1 MKSSQTFPWWYGGS
15 VMVALFTLL
24 PLYLMVKI
32 SLSPPQDIFTPHPA
46 FGVSALTGAHWKAV
60 LASETLWPPLGKSLA
75 VATWTMLAAIAMA
88 APAAYVISRLSWPWR
103 YGVLLGL
110 FASRMVPEV
119 GIALP
124 IAVRF
129 LEWGLVDTQLGLVLA
144 HLIKTLPFVAWILV
158 GSFEAIPVAVEEAAA
173 VDGCNRLGTLT
184 RVVFPMAL
192 PGVAVAGLFAW
203 LESWNE
209 FTYALYLSLIDNT
222 LPLQIY
228 YYITR
233 GSWFD
238 SATYATILTLPVI
251 VITAWLQRYLKAGYL
266 AGAVKG

>member
-1 MKSSQTFPWWYGGS
+1 MKSSQTLPSWYAGS
-15 VMVALFTLL
+15 VLIILFTLL

-32 SLSPPQDIFTPHPA
+32 SVSPPQDIFTPHPS
-46 FGVSALTGAHWKAV
+46 FGLTALTATHWNAV
-60 LASETLWPPLGKSLA
+60 LASETLWPPLSKSLA
-75 VATWTMLAAIAMA
+75 VATWTMLAAIGVA
-88 APAAYVISRLSWPWR
+88 APAAYVVSRLSSPWK
-103 YGVLLGL
+103 YGLLLGL

-158 GSFEAIPVAVEEAAA
+158 GSFEAIPVAVEEAAE
-173 VDGCNRLGTLT
+173 VDGCDRFGVLR

-238 SATYATILTLPVI
+238 SATYATILTVPVI
-251 VITAWLQRYLKAGYL
+251 VVTACLQRYLKAGYL
-266 AGAVKG
+266 AGAVKE

>member
-1 MKSSQTFPWWYGGS
+1 MKPSQGFPWWYGAC
-15 VMVALFTLL
+15 VLIVLFTLL

-32 SLSPPQDIFTPHPA
+32 SLSPPQDIFTPHPS
-46 FGVSALTGAHWKAV
+46 FGLSAVTGAHWKAV
-60 LASETLWPPLGKSLA
+60 LASETLWPPLAKSLA
-75 VATWTMLAAIAMA
+75 VATWTMLAAIGLA
-88 APAAYVISRLSWPWR
+88 APAAYVISRLPRPWK
-103 YGVLLGL
+103 YGLLLGL
-110 FASRMVPEV
+110 FASRMIPEV

-124 IAVRF
+124 IAVQF
-129 LEWGLVDTQLGLVLA
+129 LQWGLVDTQLGLVLA
-144 HLIKTLPFVAWILV
+144 HLIRTLPFVAWILV
-158 GSFEAIPVAVEEAAA
+158 GSFEAIPVAVEEAAQ
-173 VDGCNRLGTLT
+173 VDGCHRLGVLM

-192 PGVAVAGLFAW
+192 PGVAVAALFAW

-228 YYITR
+228 YYVTR

-238 SATYATILTLPVI
+238 AATYATILTVPVI
-251 VITAWLQRYLKAGYL
+251 VVTACLQRYLKAGYL

>member
-1 MKSSQTFPWWYGGS
+1 MRRTGWKPWWYLAS
-15 VMVALFTLL
+15 ILLALFILF

-32 SLSPPQDIFTPHPA
+32 SISPPQDIFTPHPS
-46 FGVSALTGAHWKAV
+46 FGLSAVTDAHWRAV
-60 LASETLWPPLGKSLA
+60 LTAGTLWLPLRRSLA
-75 VATWTMLAAIAMA
+75 VATWTMLAAIALA
-88 APAAYVISRLSWPWR
+88 APAAYVISRLPWPWK
-103 YGVLLGL
+103 YGLLLGL
-110 FASRMVPEV
+110 FASRMAPEV

-129 LEWGLVDTQLGLVLA
+129 LEWGLLDTQLGLVLA
-144 HLIKTLPFVAWILV
+144 HLIKTLPLVAWILA
-158 GSFEAIPVAVEEAAA
+158 GSFETIPVAVEEAAE
-173 VDGCNRLGTLT
+173 VDGCHRLGVLT

-192 PGVAVAGLFAW
+192 PGVAVAALFAW

-228 YYITR
+228 YYVTR

-238 SATYATILTLPVI
+238 SATYTTILILPVI
-251 VITAWLQRYLKAGYL
+251 VITACLQRYLKAGYL

>member
-1 MKSSQTFPWWYGGS
+1 MKRPRGWPWWYGGA
-15 VMVALFTLL
+15 VLIALYTLF

-32 SLSPPQDIFTPHPA
+32 SVSPPQDIFTPHPS
-46 FGVSALTGAHWKAV
+46 FGLSAVTSGHWKAV
-60 LASETLWPPLGKSLA
+60 LTSETLWPPLGKSLA
-75 VATWTMLAAIAMA
+75 VATWTMLAAIGLA
-88 APAAYVISRLSWPWR
+88 APAAYVMSRLPQAWK
-103 YGVLLGL
+103 YGLLLGL
-110 FASRMVPEV
+110 FASRMMPEV

-124 IAVRF
+124 VAVRF
-129 LEWGLVDTQLGLVLA
+129 LQWGLLDMPLGLVLA
-144 HLIKTLPFVAWILV
+144 HLIKTLPFATYILV
-158 GSFEAIPVAVEEAAA
+158 GSFETIPVAVEEAAQ
-173 VDGCNRLGTLT
+173 VDGCNRLGVLT

-192 PGVAVAGLFAW
+192 PGIAVAALFAW

-228 YYITR
+228 YYVTR

-238 SATYATILTLPVI
+238 SATYATILTVPVI
-251 VITAWLQRYLKAGYL
+251 ILTACLQRYLKAGYL

>member
-1 MKSSQTFPWWYGGS
+1 MKQSQTLSWWYGGS
-15 VMVALFTLL
+15 VLVALFTLF

-32 SLSPPQDIFTPHPA
+32 SVSPPQDIFTPHPS
-46 FGVSALTGAHWKAV
+46 FGLSAVTDAHWKAV

-75 VATWTMLAAIAMA
+75 VATWTMLAAIGVA
-88 APAAYVISRLSWPWR
+88 APAAYVISRLPWSWK

-110 FASRMVPEV
+110 FAGRMVPEV

-129 LEWGLVDTQLGLVLA
+129 LQWGLVDTQLGLVLA

-158 GSFEAIPVAVEEAAA
+158 GSFEAIPVAVEEAAQ
-173 VDGCNRLGTLT
+173 VDGCHRLGVLT

-192 PGVAVAGLFAW
+192 PGVAVAALFAW

-228 YYITR
+228 YYVTR

-238 SATYATILTLPVI
+238 SATYATILTVPVI
-251 VITAWLQRYLKAGYL
+251 VVTAALQRYLKAGYL

>member
-1 MKSSQTFPWWYGGS
+1 MKRTGGWPWWYGGG
-15 VMVALFTLL
+15 VLVALFTLV

-32 SLSPPQDIFTPHPA
+32 SVSPPQDIFTPHPA
-46 FGVSALTGAHWKAV
+46 FGLYAVTADHWKAV
-60 LASETLWPPLGKSLA
+60 LASETLWPPLAKSLA
-75 VATWTMLAAIAMA
+75 VATWTMLAAIGLA
-88 APAAYVISRLSWPWR
+88 APAAYVISRLSWPWK
-103 YGVLLGL
+103 YGLLLGL

-119 GIALP
+119 GVALP

-129 LEWGLVDTQLGLVLA
+129 LQWGLLDTQLGLVLA

-158 GSFEAIPVAVEEAAA
+158 GSFETIPVAVEEAAQ
-173 VDGCNRLGTLT
+173 VDGCDRLRVLT

-192 PGVAVAGLFAW
+192 PGVAVAALLAW

-228 YYITR
+228 YYVTR

-238 SATYATILTLPVI
+238 SATYTTILTVPVI
-251 VITAWLQRYLKAGYL
+251 VVTACLQRYLKAGYL

>member
-1 MKSSQTFPWWYGGS
+1 MRRAGGSPWWYGLS
-15 VMVALFTLL
+15 VLVVLFTLF

-32 SLSPPQDIFTPHPA
+32 SLSPAQDIFTPHPS
-46 FGVSALTGAHWKAV
+46 FGLRAVTGEHWAAV
-60 LASETLWPPLGKSLA
+60 LGSETLWPPLWKSLA
-75 VATWTMLAAIAMA
+75 VATWTMLAAIVLA
-88 APAAYVISRLSWPWR
+88 APAAYVISRLPQAWK
-103 YGVLLGL
+103 YGLLLGL

-129 LEWGLVDTQLGLVLA
+129 LEWGLLDTQLGLVLA

-158 GSFEAIPVAVEEAAA
+158 GSFEAIPVAVEEAAE
-173 VDGCNRLGTLT
+173 VDGCHRLGVLT
-184 RVVFPMAL
+184 RVVLPMAL
-192 PGVAVAGLFAW
+192 PGVAVAALFAW

-228 YYITR
+228 YYVMR

-238 SATYATILTLPVI
+238 SATYTTILILPVI
-251 VITAWLQRYLKAGYL
+251 VVTACLQRYLKAGYL

>member
-1 MKSSQTFPWWYGGS
+1 MKRILAVPWWYGVS
-15 VMVALFTLL
+15 LVVAAFTLL
-24 PLYLMVKI
+24 PLYLLVKI
-32 SLSPPQDIFTPHPA
+32 SLSAPPAVLTPHPA
-46 FGVSALTGAHWKAV
+46 FGLDAVTLQHWRAI
-60 LASETLWPPLGKSLA
+60 LASGQLWAPLAKSLA
-75 VATWTMLAAIAMA
+75 VATWTMAGAVALA
-88 APAAYVISRLSWPWR
+88 APAAYVMSRLSSGWK
-103 YGVLLGL
+103 YGLILVL

-124 IAVRF
+124 VAVRF
-129 LEWGLVDTQLGLVLA
+129 LEWGLLDTQLGLVLA

-158 GSFEAIPVAVEEAAA
+158 GTFETIPVELEEAAA
-173 VDGCNRLGTLT
+173 VDGCHRLGVLL
-184 RVVFPMAL
+184 RVIFPLAL
-192 PGVAVAGLFAW
+192 PGVAVAALFAW

-228 YYITR
+228 YYVSR

-238 SATYATILTLPVI
+238 AATYATLLMVPVI
-251 VITAWLQRYLKAGYL
+251 ALTACLQRYLKAGYL

>member
-1 MKSSQTFPWWYGGS
+1 M
-15 VMVALFTLL
+15 LFTLF

-32 SLSPPQDIFTPHPA
+32 SVSPAQEVLTPHPS
-46 FGVSALTGAHWKAV
+46 FGLWAVTGEHWRAI
-60 LASETLWPPLGKSLA
+60 LASETLWSPLGKSLA
-75 VATWTMLAAIAMA
+75 VATWTMIAAVGMA
-88 APAAYVISRLSWPWR
+88 APAAYVMSRLTPGWK
-103 YGVLLGL
+103 YGLILVL

-124 IAVRF
+124 VAVRF
-129 LEWGLVDTQLGLVLA
+129 LEWGLLDTQLGVVLA

-158 GSFEAIPVAVEEAAA
+158 GTFETIPVELEEAAQ
-173 VDGCNRLGTLT
+173 VDGCHRVGVLT
-184 RVVFPMAL
+184 RVVFPLAL
-192 PGVAVAGLFAW
+192 PGVAVAALFAW

-209 FTYALYLSLIDNT
+209 FTYALYLSLSENT

-228 YYITR
+228 YYVTR

-238 SATYATILTLPVI
+238 AATYATLLAVPV
-251 VITAWLQRYLKAGYL
+251 VVVTACLQRYLKAGYL

>member
-1 MKSSQTFPWWYGGS
+1 MKRAQGLPWWYAGG
-15 VMVALFTLL
+15 VLAALFTLF

-32 SLSPPQDIFTPHPA
+32 SVSPPQDIFTPHPS
-46 FGVSALTGAHWKAV
+46 FGLRAVTDEHWKAV

-75 VATWTMLAAIAMA
+75 VATWTMLAAIGLA
-88 APAAYVISRLSWPWR
+88 APAAYVISRLSPPWK
-103 YGVLLGL
+103 YALLLGL
-110 FASRMVPEV
+110 FASRMAPEV
-119 GIALP
+119 AIALP

-129 LEWGLVDTQLGLVLA
+129 LQWGLLDTQLGLVLA
-144 HLIKTLPFVAWILV
+144 HLIKTLPLVAWILV
-158 GSFEAIPVAVEEAAA
+158 GSFETIPVAVEEAAQ
-173 VDGCNRLGTLT
+173 VDGCNRFGVLA

-192 PGVAVAGLFAW
+192 PGVAVAALFAW

-228 YYITR
+228 YYVTR

-238 SATYATILTLPVI
+238 SATYATILTVPVI
-251 VITAWLQRYLKAGYL
+251 VVTACLQRYLKAGYL